1 MNNIIKISY
10 FPKDATKE
18 KVISYN
24 GLALDNYCI
33 SAKTKENI
41 ENATYILDA
50 EFVFNE
56 DINNYLQEEAI
67 LKVALDYGEEI
78 FRIIKVNKTTRRIII
93 VANQITIT
101 ECRQLYLK
109 DVRPTQVNGLG
120 ALNHML
126 TGATGRK
133 DIYFSSDISIV
144 NSANYQKKSLQEAI
158 YGADNSFIS
167 KWGGET
173 LRRGYN
179 ITINKKIGAER
190 GVSIRE
196 AKNLIGFEVST
207 NLENL
212 CTRAVGQGYNG
223 LMGNYIDS
231 PLINRYSDIYTKV
244 IQYPNVKVA
253 GAGTEKD
260 EGSIYFN
267 TEKEAIAYLDSLV
280 KKEFEE
286 NNIDKIKATYTINFA
301 QLEKFEEY
309 KDYIQAERIFLG
321 DTIRVYIPKIQ
332 TDIKVRAI
340 EKTYDIMAQK
350 TEEIVVSNASVITT
364 ISNSSI
370 LNSIKNMLNENSSL
384 DLKQYI
390 DATIKAGMKGSYV
403 VVRDGEL
410 LAMNSKDINSATIV
424 TRLNKNGL
432 GFSDTGY
439 YGAYKYGFTLDG
451 KINASLISTGIL
463 STILIQNADG
473 SFKIDLSGTGG
484 ASFYNNAKL
493 AMKMENYQLKFY
505 NWAKEG
511 EYIGSIGPTVLGD
524 DSNKP
529 MISLYNDLVS
539 AIILGYKKEDINKIV
554 GRYMSFD
561 KYGILDDDTKAI
573 IKVFENM
580 GIMNYADL
588 LFFGQ
593 DHRIPLGAL
602 ALDKNNNMHLCCGK
616 EADNRKL
623 FLGAIDE
630 NDYKNFITWIEL
642 NKDEIR
648 CNKELLV
655 STTWGGNTGLFRV
668 SGILKN
674 IEDRLNN
681 LEKNK

>member
-101 ECRQLYLK
+101 ECKQLYLK

-350 TEEIVVSNASVITT
+350 TEEIVVSNASLITT

-439 YGAYKYGFTLDG
+439 YGTYKYGFTLDG

-473 SFKIDLSGTGG
+473 SFQIDLSGTGG
-484 ASFYNNAKL
+484 ASFYNNNKI
-493 AMKMENYQLKFY
+493 AMRIQNNSLMFY
-505 NWAKEG
+505 DWKNG
-511 EYIGSIGPTVLGD
+511 GYIGSIQSTRSKKKDTPSITFC
-524 DSNKP
+524 
-529 MISLYNDLVS
+529 NDEVS
-539 AIILGYKKEDINKIV
+539 ATTIGYEKDGSIYP
-554 GRYMSFD
+554 YMRFD
-561 KYGILDDDTKAI
+561 KYKHEDDISTAI
-573 IKVFENM
+573 KSYEDIGLV
-580 GIMNYADL
+580 NYKDL
-588 LFFGQ
+588 VMYGN
-593 DHRIPLGAL
+593 DYARPLGLL
-602 ALDKNNNMHLCCGK
+602 AIATGNNNMYICCGA
-616 EADNRKL
+616 EADNRKVNIGCIGDDDMQSL
-623 FLGAIDE
+623 KAWATFS
-630 NDYKNFITWIEL
+630 
-642 NKDEIR
+642 KDDIR
-648 CNKELLV
+648 LAKELYIT
-655 STTWGGNTGLFRV
+655 TTWQGNAGIFRL
-668 SGILKN
+668 SNILDAIN
-674 IEDRLNN
+674 TRLTN
-681 LEKNK
+681 LENK

>member
-1 MNNIIKISY
+1 MDNKIKIAY
-10 FPKDATKE
+10 FPKNTERD
-18 KVISYN
+18 KVIAYN
-24 GLALDNYCI
+24 GKALDNYCV
-33 SAKTKENI
+33 SAKTTENI
-41 ENATYILDA
+41 ETATYTLDA
-50 EFVFNE
+50 EFAFDESVKNL
-56 DINNYLQEEAI
+56 LQEEAI
-67 LKVALDYGEEI
+67 LKCRLDYGDEI
-78 FRIIKVNKTTRRIII
+78 FRIIKVNKTTRKIII
-93 VANQITIT
+93 VANQITIQ
-101 ECRQLYLK
+101 ECKQLFLE
-109 DVRPTQVNGLG
+109 DVRPTKQNGLS
-120 ALNHML
+120 ALNWMYNN
-126 TGATGRK
+126 AVGRK
-133 DIYFSSDISIV
+133 DIFISSNIANI
-144 NSANYQKKSLQEAI
+144 NSANYQNKNLQEAI
-158 YGADNSFIS
+158 YGSDNSFVS

-179 ITINKKIGAER
+179 ITINTKIGQER
-190 GVSIRE
+190 GVTIRE
-196 AKNLIGFEVST
+196 KKNLTGLNVTT
-207 NLENL
+207 NLDDL
-212 CTRAVGQGYNG
+212 CTRAKGKGYNG
-223 LMGNYIDS
+223 LEGRWVDS
-231 PLINRYSDIYTKV
+231 GLIEKYRDVYTKV
-244 IQYPNVKVA
+244 IEYPNVKVK
-253 GAGTEKD
+253 GADD
-260 EGSIYFN
+260 EEGFN
-267 TEKEAIAYLDSLV
+267 TEEEAIAELDKLV
-280 KKEFEE
+280 KAEFEE
-286 NNIDKIKATYTINFA
+286 NNIDVIKATYTINFA
-301 QLEKFEEY
+301 QLERCEEY
-309 KDYIQAERIFLG
+309 KDYVQAEKIYLG
-321 DTIRVYIPKIQ
+321 DTIRVYVPRLDI
-332 TDIKVRAI
+332 DIKVRAK
-340 EKTYDIMAQK
+340 EKVYDVMAQK
-350 TEEIVVSNASVITT
+350 TEEITVSNTD
-364 ISNSSI
+364 ISSKMSASSI
-370 LNSIKNMLNENSSL
+370 INSIKNMLSTNSVL
-384 DLKQYI
+384 DLSSYI
-390 DATIKAGMKGSYV
+390 DATIKAGMKNSYV
-403 VVRDGEL
+403 VVRNGEL
-410 LAMNSKDINSATIV
+410 LAMDSEDINSAINV

-432 GFSDTGY
+432 GFSSTGY
-439 YGAYKYGFTLDG
+439 YGEYTYGFTLDG

-602 ALDKNNNMHLCCGK
+602 ALDKNDNMHLCCGK
-616 EADNRKL
+616 EADSRKL